1 MYCPPG
7 ASIPFIPKFWWY
19 ESTSLIDDLPEG
31 EESFTVELFAF
42 DISLVLVNSVAEI
55 VIKDDDGTGISL

>member
-1 MYCPPG
+1 MVR
-7 ASIPFIPKFWWY
+7 INI
-19 ESTSLIDDLPEG
+19 LDDDLPEG